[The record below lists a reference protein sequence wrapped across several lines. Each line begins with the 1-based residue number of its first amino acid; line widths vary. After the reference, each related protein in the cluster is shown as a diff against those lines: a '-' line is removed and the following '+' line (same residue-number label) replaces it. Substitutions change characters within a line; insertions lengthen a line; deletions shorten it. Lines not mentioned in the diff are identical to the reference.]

1 MATRIRK
8 PIVFDEA
15 RSTVVV
21 LYDGASGAVL
31 HGVTVSA
38 DEGADMP
45 SAAEAERMARE
56 CAEIG
61 EGIAKA
67 TALLVANK
75 DFDRNALLK
84 VDLKGRKL
92 MRATGR
98 ATPPAKKAA
107 AKKKRS

>member
-8 PIVFDEA
+8 PISLGEA

-21 LYDGASGAVL
+21 LYDGATGAVL

-61 EGIAKA
+61 EGIVKA
-67 TALLVANK
+67 AALHVANQ
-75 DFDRNALLK
+75 DFDRNAALK
-84 VDLKGRKL
+84 VDVKGRKL
-92 MRATGR
+92 MRATGGVK
-98 ATPPAKKAA
+98 PPAKKT

>member
-21 LYDGASGAVL
+21 LYDSTSGEVK

-38 DEGADMP
+38 DDGADLP
-45 SAAEAERMARE
+45 SPAEAERMARE

-61 EGIAKA
+61 EGLTKVA
-67 TALLVANK
+67 ALVMANK
-75 DFDRNALLK
+75 DFDRNAALK
-84 VDLKGRKL
+84 VDVKNRKL
-92 MRATGR
+92 VRA
-98 ATPPAKKAA
+98 AVVAKPPAKKAA
-107 AKKKRS
+107 AKNKRS